1 MVTRET
7 DLAVGEV
14 VQAAAH
20 QHGVVGPVPFTVSR
34 PKYYEWCGLEDGTE
48 IKEKAM
54 KTTKEPRIFV
64 AYKNAENEITSIS
77 LTYALKSLRFAYPDV
92 AEKLLRQGQILQTD
106 RSYFS
111 SSRERL
117 AAFLKSQSKEKKNA

>member
-7 DLAVGEV
+7 DLAVGELI
-14 VQAAAH
+14 QAAAH

-54 KTTKEPRIFV
+54 NTTKEPRIFV
-64 AYKNAENEITSIS
+64 AYKNAQNEITSIS
-77 LTYALKSLRFAYPDV
+77 LNYALKSLKFSFPTTAEELLSERVILETNRAY
-92 AEKLLRQGQILQTD
+92 
-106 RSYFS
+106 FC